1 MSKPS
6 RRLWRNAVVTVL
18 LLTLILLL
26 TVAIPMFVGSAMKL
40 LLDLFEALF

>member
-6 RRLWRNAVVTVL
+6 RKPWRNVAATIL
-18 LLTLILLL
+18 LLPLILLL
-26 TVAIPMFVGSAMKL
+26 AAAIPMFVGSAMKL